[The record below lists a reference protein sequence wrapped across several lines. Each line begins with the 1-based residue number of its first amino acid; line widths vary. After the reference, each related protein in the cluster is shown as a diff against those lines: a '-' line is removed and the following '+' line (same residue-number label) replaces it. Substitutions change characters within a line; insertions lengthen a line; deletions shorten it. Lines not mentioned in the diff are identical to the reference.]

1 MAILAS
7 PAVSGPMAWK
17 PLDTEPTLPPL
28 DGASV
33 IDSHCHLDMDFDAD
47 REAVLAR
54 ARAAGVAAMVTIGAS
69 GRFDANRAA
78 VALAAAH
85 PEIHATVGVHP
96 HEAAAVDD
104 ATVDAIAALAAE
116 PKVVA
121 IGETGLDYH
130 YEHSPRAAQRAA
142 FARFVQLARRLRKPI
157 VVHLREADDDAV
169 EVLRGERAGE
179 VGGVIHCF
187 SGDAAGARRFLDLG
201 FHISFSGIVTFRTA
215 EALRSAARLVP
226 ADRLMVETDAPF
238 LAPIPY
244 RGRRNEPALVVQTAA
259 VIAEVRGESLAQV
272 AVATSANTRR
282 LFRLPG

>member
-1 MAILAS
+1 
-7 PAVSGPMAWK
+7 MAWK
-17 PLDTEPTLPPL
+17 PLDTEPDLPPL
-28 DGASV
+28 IGAAV

-54 ARAAGVAAMVTIGAS
+54 ARAAGVEAMVTIGAS

-78 VALAAAH
+78 VEIAAAH
-85 PEIHATVGVHP
+85 DSVYATVGIHP
-96 HEAAAVDD
+96 HEASSVDD
-104 ATVDAIAALAAE
+104 AAIAALTALAAH

-121 IGETGLDYH
+121 IGESGLDYH
-130 YEHSPRAAQRAA
+130 YEHSPRPAQRDA
-142 FARFVQLARRLRKPI
+142 FARFIQLARALHKPV

-169 EVLRGERAGE
+169 DVMRAERAAE

-201 FHISFSGIVTFRTA
+201 FHISFSGIVTFKTA
-215 EALRSAARLVP
+215 DALREAARIVP
-226 ADRLMVETDAPF
+226 AERLMIETDAPF

-259 VIAEVRGESLAQV
+259 TIAEVRGESLAQV
-272 AVATSANTRR
+272 ATATSANTRR
-282 LFRLPG
+282 LFRF